1 MKKNCVAV
9 LLAAGSG
16 KRMQSSTAKQF
27 MLLGDKPLIWYALW
41 TIEQSE
47 IIDRCIL
54 VTGENDIEYVQK
66 EIVERY
72 HFEKVSDVVA
82 GGSERWESVANVIA
96 PVNGANYLQKDCYVF
111 IHDGARPF
119 LTEEILRDTY
129 HDVEKYG
136 ACVAAVPSKDTV
148 KISNEEGFAENTPD
162 RKNVWIVQTPQVFSA
177 ELLMRA
183 YESLRQEVSRE
194 GKENISVTDDASVI
208 EKYLKHPVKM
218 TMSSYKNIKIT
229 TPEDI
234 QIAEL
239 FCRENDYNAGK

>member
-1 MKKNCVAV
+1 MKKHCVAV

-27 MLLGDKPLIWYALW
+27 MLLQGKPLIWYALQ
-41 TIEQSE
+41 TIEQSQ
-47 IIDRCIL
+47 IIDHCIL

-72 HFEKVSDVVA
+72 HFEKVSDIVA

-96 PVNGANYLQKDCYVF
+96 PINGRNYLPKDCYVF

-119 LTEEILRDTY
+119 LSEQILRDTY
-129 HDVEKYG
+129 HDVERYG

-148 KISNEEGFAENTPD
+148 KISNEEGFAEATPD
-162 RKNVWIVQTPQVFSA
+162 RKNVWIVQTPQVFTASTA
-177 ELLMRA
+177 VKA
-183 YESLRQEVSRE
+183 YRCLRREVSIQ

-208 EKYLKHPVKM
+208 EKYLKQPVKM
-218 TMSSYKNIKIT
+218 TMASYKNIKIT

-234 QIAEL
+234 NIAEI
-239 FCRENDYNAGK
+239 FCREKE